1 MDLSSSHVIS
11 SEHAAMQL
19 SCDADSTAPLCS
31 EGKKGGIFL
40 DSKKKKIQQL
50 RRLAVPPKNT
60 KI

>member
-1 MDLSSSHVIS
+1 
-11 SEHAAMQL
+11 MQL